1 MFNTKTN
8 QKTQLNSAT
17 NSLNYVRFP
26 LEMLDL
32 PWVTSADAVV
42 YAFMLNRYH
51 FFLGINKTY
60 YENIDDIALGSRQS
74 VATVKRT
81 VKKLQEHDFIDIT
94 KVKSKIG
101 CSNSYV
107 IKDVFN
113 VLAPLVKQKKKLQLD
128 EDLYPD
134 PFWGLAQIDTYLSVR
149 MS

>member
-1 MFNTKTN
+1 MSTIKSVSPLINPAVNTLT
-8 QKTQLNSAT
+8 
-17 NSLNYVRFP
+17 YIRFP

-81 VKKLQEHDFIDIT
+81 VKKLQEYNFIVVT

-101 CSNSYV
+101 CSNTYV
-107 IKDVFN
+107 IKDVFS
-113 VLAPLVKQKKKLQLD
+113 VLTPLVKNKKKVELD

-134 PFWGLAQIDTYLSVR
+134 PF
-149 MS
+149 

>member
-42 YAFMLNRYH
+42 YAFMRNRYH

-113 VLAPLVKQKKKLQLD
+113 VLAPLVKQKK
-128 EDLYPD
+128 
-134 PFWGLAQIDTYLSVR
+134 
-149 MS
+149 

>member
-1 MFNTKTN
+1 MSTIKSVSSLINPAVNTLT
-8 QKTQLNSAT
+8 
-17 NSLNYVRFP
+17 YIRFP

-81 VKKLQEHDFIDIT
+81 VKKLQEYNFIVVT

-101 CSNSYV
+101 CSNTYV
-107 IKDVFN
+107 IKDVFS
-113 VLAPLVKQKKKLQLD
+113 VLTPLVKNKKKVELD

-134 PFWGLAQIDTYLSVR
+134 PF
-149 MS
+149 